1 MTSHLIWTRSD
12 VLPSETSQKQEQ
24 AGKRREKHPRRPE
37 TNHWPGILGNNPLCV
52 HAISR
57 YHTHIGFPCS
67 HASTLPNSAIRF
79 QVAVSMH
86 RLWPMHTCTISFM
99 IRRMVWMIA
108 PGFHVTTMQESRAG
122 NFFPQCNASNWRLLY
137 PSKFMPAGLKIAT
150 SRYSFGNINYGWI
163 FC

>member
-1 MTSHLIWTRSD
+1 MTSDLIWTRSD

-86 RLWPMHTCTISFM
+86 RLWPLHTCTISFM